1 MAQCLVYLDDIFIV
15 GKTFD
20 RLFVAAGLKLKE
32 KKCNQFATEEEFL
45 GHIFSAEGIATRL

>member
-20 RLFVAAGLKLKE
+20 RLFVAAGVKLKE